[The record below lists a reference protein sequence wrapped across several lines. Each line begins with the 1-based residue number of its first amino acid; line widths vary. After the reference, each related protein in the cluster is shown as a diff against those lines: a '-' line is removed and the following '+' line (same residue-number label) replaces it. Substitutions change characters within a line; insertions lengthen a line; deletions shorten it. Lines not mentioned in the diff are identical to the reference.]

1 MSSEPACKIWWHLCI
16 IGTLALISILGLYG
30 LHWTNYCR
38 ANEIAIDVA
47 ESVAERRATDQEIL
61 RRLDRIERKID
72 GDTK

>member
-16 IGTLALISILGLYG
+16 IGAIISVSLLSLYTLY
-30 LHWTNYCR
+30 WTNTCR
-38 ANEIAIDVA
+38 ANELAMDLTRVTS
-47 ESVAERRATDQEIL
+47 ETKSVSAEIL